1 MAKADDGPDFPDAHP
16 DTSFDM
22 YYDSSNN
29 EVVFEVTTE
38 SSYYFGLGFGTSVMG
53 TGNDMIMCTS
63 SSGTPTCTDMH
74 SNGYSAPI
82 ADSTDD
88 LTVSGSVSGSQ
99 NVYEIRRALDTGDTD
114 NDYVFALDTE
124 FDMIWALAVNT
135 NDISV
140 SHDYRGANKA
150 TLYSD
155 GSYSFA
161 DDHDD
166 VPDAAT
172 PGSLVTSFALA
183 SLVAAFTIF

>member
-1 MAKADDGPDFPDAHP
+1 M
-16 DTSFDM
+16 
-22 YYDSSNN
+22 
-29 EVVFEVTTE
+29 
-38 SSYYFGLGFGTSVMG
+38 
-53 TGNDMIMCTS
+53 
-63 SSGTPTCTDMH
+63 
-74 SNGYSAPI
+74 
-82 ADSTDD
+82 
-88 LTVSGSVSGSQ
+88 TVSGSVSGSQ